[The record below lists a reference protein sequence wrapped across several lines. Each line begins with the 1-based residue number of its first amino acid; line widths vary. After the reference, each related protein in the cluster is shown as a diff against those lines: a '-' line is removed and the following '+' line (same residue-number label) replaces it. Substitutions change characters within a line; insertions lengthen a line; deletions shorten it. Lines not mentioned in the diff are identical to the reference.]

1 MSFHFDGALRYQS
14 TMSTQAS
21 ASKTPPEDTAMQV
34 AFRNATPYII
44 QLFLAEIERLDVSRD
59 GQADEAYLE
68 SLAEL
73 KHAVELISK
82 PRGNKHVAR
91 L

>member
-1 MSFHFDGALRYQS
+1 
-14 TMSTQAS
+14 MSTQAS
-21 ASKTPPEDTAMQV
+21 ASKTPPEDT
-34 AFRNATPYII
+34 
-44 QLFLAEIERLDVSRD
+44 LFLAEIERLDVSRD

>member
-1 MSFHFDGALRYQS
+1 MSFHFDSALRYQS

-21 ASKTPPEDTAMQV
+21 ASKTPPEDT
-34 AFRNATPYII
+34 
-44 QLFLAEIERLDVSRD
+44 LFLAEIERLDVSRD

>member
-1 MSFHFDGALRYQS
+1 MSFHFDSARRYQS

-21 ASKTPPEDTAMQV
+21 ASKTPPEDT
-34 AFRNATPYII
+34 
-44 QLFLAEIERLDVSRD
+44 LFLAEIERLDVSRD